1 MNIKS
6 VDFSVNIF
14 TTFSEG
20 IKTSQKCVFVREISG
35 FQLWLSISEST
46 VGSTNHA
53 VNLSGISEYEN
64 LTIHLRDLV
73 IKSGDFLFEN
83 KIDKCKPLE
92 HIKDIIE
99 MYNVTI
105 CNTGNVTLSVHGCF
119 NMSIEKLTC
128 SNITWK
134 KQGWFTFKGGLLNIK
149 KVLIKN
155 ILANDKMK
163 YNKSES
169 KVLFLINESVAEMQN
184 ILIKDSV
191 VMSSVRPKR
200 FPAVIIAQ
208 NSVVR
213 ILYMK
218 MVGNSSPNFVQAN
231 KSRFK
236 STLYKIDESNMTLCK
251 IKLHRNK
258 TGCFLSINRKSK
270 VLIRNRSLIEN
281 EFFKKAFSISK
292 SLIKLNNT
300 NCHWNKKRRVNF
312 CSLGMP
318 SVKPKR
324 FSAVIMVENSVVQIL
339 NMKMIENSF
348 RNFAHARK
356 SYLCFKNMILI
367 ENNVTDTLC
376 RVEESNVTLHEIKFH
391 RNKIGSLVSSNLKSK
406 VLITNNSFSENEFF
420 KNVYS
425 ISKSLMKLNSISF
438 YGNKNRET
446 HAWVITITN

>member
-1 MNIKS
+1 
-6 VDFSVNIF
+6 
-14 TTFSEG
+14 
-20 IKTSQKCVFVREISG
+20 
-35 FQLWLSISEST
+35 
-46 VGSTNHA
+46 
-53 VNLSGISEYEN
+53 
-64 LTIHLRDLV
+64 
-73 IKSGDFLFEN
+73 
-83 KIDKCKPLE
+83 
-92 HIKDIIE
+92 
-99 MYNVTI
+99 
-105 CNTGNVTLSVHGCF
+105 
-119 NMSIEKLTC
+119 
-128 SNITWK
+128 
-134 KQGWFTFKGGLLNIK
+134 
-149 KVLIKN
+149 
-155 ILANDKMK
+155 
-163 YNKSES
+163 
-169 KVLFLINESVAEMQN
+169 
-184 ILIKDSV
+184 
-191 VMSSVRPKR
+191 
-200 FPAVIIAQ
+200 
-208 NSVVR
+208 
-213 ILYMK
+213 

-281 EFFKKAFSISK
+281 EFFKNAFSISK

-312 CSLGMP
+312 CSLGTS
-318 SVKPKR
+318 SVRRKR

-376 RVEESNVTLHEIKFH
+376 RVEESNMTLHEIKFH